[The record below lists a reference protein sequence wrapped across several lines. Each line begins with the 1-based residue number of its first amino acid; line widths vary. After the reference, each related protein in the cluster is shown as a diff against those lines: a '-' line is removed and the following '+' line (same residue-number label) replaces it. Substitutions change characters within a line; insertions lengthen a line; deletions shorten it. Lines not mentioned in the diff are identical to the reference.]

1 MDKIY
6 KYEYIAG
13 QKGKNKLFA
22 DGTTY
27 WKCEQYKKKCKS
39 RVIDKL
45 GDLCVKQTHNH
56 ESNSQNFEVTKMM
69 NTIKQQA
76 KASKDPPRLLLSR
89 ASTSFSKGPSM
100 SCSSLSNISL
110 EHVGPSIPKCLEDV
124 IVTEKYQK
132 QIKQNNVY
140 SSIRKI

>member
-76 KASKDPPRLLLSR
+76 KASKILRVCYFPERPLASAKDPV
-89 ASTSFSKGPSM
+89 
-100 SCSSLSNISL
+100 C
-110 EHVGPSIPKCLEDV
+110 HVRRSV
-124 IVTEKYQK
+124 I
-132 QIKQNNVY
+132 
-140 SSIRKI
+140 